1 MQDLELASRITIIT
15 NRALCGGEAALL
27 ARIADF
33 AAAGVGEI
41 VVREKDLDEAAYAA
55 LFENILRTCEFYD
68 RADRLSFDADRACPH
83 EISPNEIRAAKFDVA
98 EAHEEGFGTDAARS
112 DGIFVE
118 EVCARTIPHKIYDDR
133 ACAVQALVGGLD
145 ASAACADKI
154 SLYERNA
161 DEVSPKKLYLG
172 GGRSELCADTARRHG
187 ATTDEIQPKNSA
199 RVLDE
204 ILSENFT
211 GVANCAN
218 DSALGEISL
227 RGAVCETKLM
237 AIGIQGAENAG
248 SARSVQGA
256 EGLESTE
263 GAKNLK
269 RADSVKEIENSQSA
283 ESVKGAENSQSAEGA
298 QSTESVRHPPAIF
311 VHNFADFALRAGER
325 NLWLPLG
332 VLRGFSAAR
341 GTEFLRANFKKLIAS
356 CHSEAEAREALELGA
371 SAICLS
377 HIFATD
383 CKAGLT
389 PKGLNLIRAV
399 RGFYDGEIYALGG
412 ITPRNFASV
421 LRAGADRIAVMSSA
435 MAARDALS
443 FIAEFQRLYQAAGS
457 GKIS

>member
-27 ARIADF
+27 ARITDF

-55 LFENILRTCEFYD
+55 LFENILRACEFYD

-98 EAHEEGFGTDAARS
+98 EAHEEGFGADTARS
-112 DGIFVE
+112 DGIFAE

-133 ACAVQALVGGLD
+133 VCAVQAFAGGLN
-145 ASAACADKI
+145 ASAACVDKI
-154 SLYERNA
+154 SLYERNE
-161 DEVSPKKLYLG
+161 DKILLKKLHSG
-172 GGRSELCADTARRHG
+172 GDKSEFCADTARKHG
-187 ATTDEIQPKNSA
+187 AATDEIQSKNSVC
-199 RVLDE
+199 VLDE
-204 ILSENFT
+204 ILPENFT
-211 GVANCAN
+211 SVANCAD
-218 DSALGEISL
+218 DSTPGEISL
-227 RGAVCETKLM
+227 HGAVCETKPAAEIARSAVNAESM
-237 AIGIQGAENAG
+237 QGAQSTENANDVHSAKNAG
-248 SARSVQGA
+248 SAWSTQYA
-256 EGLESTE
+256 ENSESIE
-263 GAKNLK
+263 G
-269 RADSVKEIENSQSA
+269 VENSQS
-283 ESVKGAENSQSAEGA
+283 VKEAENSQSAEGA
-298 QSTESVRHPPAIF
+298 QSAESARRPPAIF

-341 GTEFLRANFKKLIAS
+341 GAEFLRANFKKLVAS

-383 CKAGLT
+383 CKAGLA

-412 ITPRNFASV
+412 ITPHNFASV
-421 LRAGADRIAVMSSA
+421 LRAGADRIAVMSPA
-435 MAARDALS
+435 MAARDAS
-443 FIAEFQRLYQAAGS
+443 DFIRKF
-457 GKIS
+457 KK